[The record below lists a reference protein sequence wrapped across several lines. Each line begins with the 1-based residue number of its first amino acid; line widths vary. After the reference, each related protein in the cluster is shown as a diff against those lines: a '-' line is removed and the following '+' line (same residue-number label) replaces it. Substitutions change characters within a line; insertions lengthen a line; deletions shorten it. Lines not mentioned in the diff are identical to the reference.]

1 MAEYLLAS
9 GSRKISALTTV
20 SGISGSTSMPIVMGG
35 STVQV
40 SHTDF
45 VNSTVFNRTLVS
57 GSAQVI
63 QLLPNG
69 TVSGSSQVSFNG
81 ISDKPTLVSSS
92 QQVLGYGIFTTTASF
107 NAYTSSNDGRV
118 NSLTSATASYATT
131 SSNRFIGN
139 QTITGSLLVT
149 GSVNIIGGVTG
160 SSFTGSFRGDGSGL
174 TGVPSTL
181 NTGSFAITG
190 SNTFRGNQIISASVD
205 VSGSVSADMFK
216 LDASLTTNVP
226 ALNPE
231 FNVNFTGVSNIVNKT
246 LVLENGKVLVAGRF
260 SDIDSH
266 VTDDIARFNSNGT
279 IDTGFSAPSIGGGLS
294 AAFQYI
300 NTFVTQSNNK
310 IIIVGSFTEVDGS
323 DYSGVARLN
332 SDGTLDNT
340 FTNPALTTFTEVRDV
355 LIQSDDK
362 VVVVGN
368 FDGGIKRLQ
377 TDGTIDT
384 SLNVPDSTGF
394 TNNSFYAV
402 ASQTVSST
410 DYLLVGGSFLQW
422 NTLANYK
429 RIARIGI
436 SGSLDGTYAGTNL
449 NITSAGG
456 LISKIKLDSNND
468 VYIAGRFVGS
478 TNRNRNI
485 AKLITDADF
494 TTTGPGELDL
504 TFATW
509 LSGGTNDGWARDF
522 EIVDGKV
529 LIGGEFGFA
538 GRSQFGTQ
546 YSATDFVI
554 VNESD
559 GAPIDN
565 WSSGNYTFNNV
576 VYSVTSLTGSNVL
589 VGGNFSTVN
598 SFSREDLASLKTSG
612 IGTFST
618 INEYQITANI
628 SRLLISS
635 SNTHFSGDVN
645 ISGSVTASVFTGSFR
660 GDGSGLTGVNIS
672 INTGSFA
679 TTGSNIFRGNQTITG
694 SVGVSGSVN
703 ANEFQL
709 GSGVTN
715 LENTAYWLYGN
726 YNNAGAISFGFS
738 TGNVIANIDNV
749 YINETSSD
757 INGAAIVDS
766 ASWLNGLAIGSVIT
780 IQGIDS
786 APSNI
791 TQTIVLSVNSITN
804 FSGFGRWAIGVSV
817 LSYLPLAPSIAVN
830 NSVYSLT
837 YTTTIG
843 DGSQYTITSDETRLL
858 VSSSN
863 TQFSGDVNVTG
874 SITSQLFLNPQT
886 ITQELIVPSGF
897 NGMLIGPISLEGGMG
912 VSSGSVL
919 VVM

>member
-1 MAEYLLAS
+1 MAEYLVAS
-9 GSRKISALTTV
+9 GSRRITQLTTV

-40 SHTDF
+40 SHEDF

-81 ISDKPTLVSSS
+81 IIDKPTLVSSS
-92 QQVLGYGIFTTTASF
+92 QQILGYGIFTTTASL

-149 GSVNIIGGVTG
+149 GSVNIRGGITG

-174 TGVPSTL
+174 TGV
-181 NTGSFAITG
+181 
-190 SNTFRGNQIISASVD
+190 
-205 VSGSVSADMFK
+205 
-216 LDASLTTNVP
+216 
-226 ALNPE
+226 
-231 FNVNFTGVSNIVNKT
+231 
-246 LVLENGKVLVAGRF
+246 
-260 SDIDSH
+260 
-266 VTDDIARFNSNGT
+266 IA
-279 IDTGFSAPSIGGGLS
+279 
-294 AAFQYI
+294 
-300 NTFVTQSNNK
+300 
-310 IIIVGSFTEVDGS
+310 
-323 DYSGVARLN
+323 
-332 SDGTLDNT
+332 
-340 FTNPALTTFTEVRDV
+340 
-355 LIQSDDK
+355 
-362 VVVVGN
+362 
-368 FDGGIKRLQ
+368 
-377 TDGTIDT
+377 
-384 SLNVPDSTGF
+384 
-394 TNNSFYAV
+394 
-402 ASQTVSST
+402 
-410 DYLLVGGSFLQW
+410 
-422 NTLANYK
+422 
-429 RIARIGI
+429 
-436 SGSLDGTYAGTNL
+436 
-449 NITSAGG
+449 
-456 LISKIKLDSNND
+456 
-468 VYIAGRFVGS
+468 
-478 TNRNRNI
+478 
-485 AKLITDADF
+485 
-494 TTTGPGELDL
+494 
-504 TFATW
+504 
-509 LSGGTNDGWARDF
+509 
-522 EIVDGKV
+522 
-529 LIGGEFGFA
+529 
-538 GRSQFGTQ
+538 
-546 YSATDFVI
+546 
-554 VNESD
+554 
-559 GAPIDN
+559 
-565 WSSGNYTFNNV
+565 
-576 VYSVTSLTGSNVL
+576 
-589 VGGNFSTVN
+589 
-598 SFSREDLASLKTSG
+598 
-612 IGTFST
+612 
-618 INEYQITANI
+618 
-628 SRLLISS
+628 
-635 SNTHFSGDVN
+635 
-645 ISGSVTASVFTGSFR
+645 
-660 GDGSGLTGVNIS
+660 S

-709 GSGVTN
+709 GSGITY

-738 TGNVIANIDNV
+738 TGNAIANIDNV

-766 ASWLNGLAIGSVIT
+766 ASRLNGLENGSVIT

-817 LSYLPLAPSIAVN
+817 LSYLPLSPSIAVD

-843 DGSQYTITSDETRLL
+843 DGSQYTITSDESRLL